1 MKQLLVGIALATC
14 VPALASAQTGP
25 RDLEVIGRALG
36 FVEGAS
42 GADRTV
48 AVAFDAASEAD
59 AQALAAAMEGGLSAG
74 RVTLSARLVP
84 ASDTSALAG
93 ADAAV
98 LLGAASGDAA
108 VFDAASSAGVITVST
123 DLSCVQSGKCVMG
136 VQSAPAVRI
145 LVNRAAASSAS
156 VAFAPAFAMMVEEL

>member
-1 MKQLLVGIALATC
+1 MKQLLVSVALAAC
-14 VPALASAQTGP
+14 APAMASAQTGP

-42 GADRTV
+42 GTDRTV
-48 AVAFDAASEAD
+48 ALVFDAASEAD
-59 AQALAAAMEGGLSAG
+59 AQALAAAMDGGLSAG

-84 ASDTSALAG
+84 ATNTAGLAG

-98 LLGAASGDAA
+98 LLGAASGDATL
-108 VFDAASSAGVITVST
+108 FDAASAAGVITVST

-156 VAFAPAFAMMVEEL
+156 IAFAPAFAMMVEEI